1 MISISIGNF
10 IKPKNSN
17 VTMSASFK
25 NQNAYW
31 LPNYI
36 TSKEPHPKPISKGE
50 LPIVQKT
57 YDLIKWYVPILNRL
71 PKDHKFGLG
80 DRMVAALYELM
91 EGFVTA
97 RYAKN
102 KREILEPLSGKLDI
116 LQYQTRLLLD
126 FQLVEVKRYEHAS
139 RLLDELG
146 RQLTGWLG
154 QQRQSE

>member
-1 MISISIGNF
+1 MTKS
-10 IKPKNSN
+10 
-17 VTMSASFK
+17 T
-25 NQNAYW
+25 
-31 LPNYI
+31 
-36 TSKEPHPKPISKGE
+36 TGE

-71 PKDHKFGLG
+71 PRDHKFGLG
-80 DRMVAALYELM
+80 DRMVAALYDLL

-97 RYAKN
+97 RYARN
-102 KREILEPLSGKLDI
+102 KLAVLQPLSGKLDI

-126 FQLVEVKRYEHAS
+126 FQLMEVNRYEYAS

-154 QQRQSE
+154 QQRSPE